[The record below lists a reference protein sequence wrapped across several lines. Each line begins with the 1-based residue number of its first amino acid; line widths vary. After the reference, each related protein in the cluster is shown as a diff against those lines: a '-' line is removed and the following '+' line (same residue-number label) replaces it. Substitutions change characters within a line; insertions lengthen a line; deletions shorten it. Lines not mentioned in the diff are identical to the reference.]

1 MMRASLKGNVSMCFI
16 LTPKRPYAKLLG
28 HGALLSQ
35 LNNNCL
41 GVFPNVAKLLIYL
54 YNLYMTKQ
62 QLTQLAGSQ
71 AELARL
77 LNISRSAVCQWV
89 VVPELQLRRLKDL
102 RPQWFTA

>member
-1 MMRASLKGNVSMCFI
+1 MRNCWGMDV
-16 LTPKRPYAKLLG
+16 
-28 HGALLSQ
+28 LLSK
-35 LNNNCL
+35 LNNQVKHICNYFL
-41 GVFPNVAKLLIYL
+41 GTNPNVAKLLIYL